1 MVEHFPPDPNRDG
14 CRDRADDMQDLIANK
29 ITSLDAGTTLRL
41 HIERHWPGASEFFRS
56 PNGSHGKLH
65 QS

>member
-1 MVEHFPPDPNRDG
+1 MVEHFPYDPNRDG
-14 CRDRADDMQDLIANK
+14 CRDRADDMQDLTANK

-56 PNGSHGKLH
+56 A
-65 QS
+65 